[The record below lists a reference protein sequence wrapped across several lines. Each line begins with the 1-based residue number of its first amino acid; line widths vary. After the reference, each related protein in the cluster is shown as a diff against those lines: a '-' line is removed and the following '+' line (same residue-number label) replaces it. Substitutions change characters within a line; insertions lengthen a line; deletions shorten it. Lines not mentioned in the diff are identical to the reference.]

1 MGNSAGKLQE
11 MLCAYIDDAGNTG
24 KNLSDAT
31 QPIHYVGALV
41 VPEDQWAGVAS
52 DLKAIREDARQ
63 CGYKGKV
70 LEFHGTEVFQARKGS
85 GWESVKFM
93 DRLRIYESCLQIMP
107 ARNLWIL
114 LGCCD
119 KPKLSSRYRAPE
131 HPHAI
136 AMWLCLERI
145 AKYSNSTGTLT
156 MMVADDCS
164 DGVKG
169 ISRKVLADYRVRG
182 APFGMTLD
190 FSNLIDTIHF
200 MNSAESAHIQLC
212 DMALFAI
219 RRYEA
224 TQDQKI
230 QPLANVALS
239 RVPDRGTIPY

>member
-1 MGNSAGKLQE
+1 

-31 QPIHYVGALV
+31 QPIHYVGALA
-41 VPEDQWAGVAS
+41 VPEVQWAGVAS
-52 DLKAIREDARQ
+52 DLKAVRKDARQ
-63 CGYKGKV
+63 SGYKGKV

-85 GWESVKFM
+85 GWESVKFT
-93 DRLRIYESCLQIMP
+93 DRLRIYESCLKIIS
-107 ARNLWIL
+107 ARDLWIVI
-114 LGCCD
+114 GCCD
-119 KPKLSSRYRAPE
+119 KPKLKSRYTAPE
-131 HPHAI
+131 HPHAL

-145 AKYSNSTGTLT
+145 AKYANSAGTLT

-164 DGVKG
+164 DGVKS

-219 RRYEA
+219 RRFEA
-224 TQDQKI
+224 TKDPKI
-230 QPLANVALS
+230 QSLANTALA
-239 RVPDRGTIPY
+239 RVRDRGTMPY